1 MSLIIFL
8 RDDIYNQISKYAL
21 EKDKLQI
28 KKIVWD
34 DTEVLL
40 RIIEKRM
47 VKVNNIDIWK
57 TYYDEK
63 IDDIPIKEY
72 IVHQIIPRPRDII
85 YLIKTAS
92 GNAIS
97 RKHTKIERSD
107 LLDAQMEYS
116 RFAFD
121 TLITESGG
129 QIDRLEILIYEFSGR
144 SEIVTYEDIVE
155 IVNEYNNERSYDEI
169 IRKLCNLSF
178 LGMEIDNNHFIFI
191 YNEEDFIRYNV
202 MAKRI
207 AKQRDDRMRRYKIH
221 KAFHAYLG
229 IKNITK

>member
-1 MSLIIFL
+1 MFIFGLLDVSSTIIKDFSKENNWRQPANMSLIIFL

-85 YLIKTAS
+85 Y
-92 GNAIS
+92 
-97 RKHTKIERSD
+97 
-107 LLDAQMEYS
+107 
-116 RFAFD
+116 
-121 TLITESGG
+121 
-129 QIDRLEILIYEFSGR
+129 
-144 SEIVTYEDIVE
+144 
-155 IVNEYNNERSYDEI
+155 VNM
-169 IRKLCNLSF
+169 F
-178 LGMEIDNNHFIFI
+178 
-191 YNEEDFIRYNV
+191 
-202 MAKRI
+202 
-207 AKQRDDRMRRYKIH
+207 YK
-221 KAFHAYLG
+221 KY
-229 IKNITK
+229 